1 MAKAKWCETTESQLA
16 AKKIRFTEQRRVV
29 SAIESHFKDKAH
41 LAALA
46 FKTFGNVSYQ
56 QYNQQR
62 AVMSQTWNED
72 EEALDPKTLVS
83 ADPDCEPGINFPQM
97 WSARTVRRAM

>member
-16 AKKIRFTEQRRVV
+16 AKKIRFTLQRRAT

-46 FKTFGNVSYQ
+46 F
-56 QYNQQR
+56 
-62 AVMSQTWNED
+62 
-72 EEALDPKTLVS
+72 
-83 ADPDCEPGINFPQM
+83 
-97 WSARTVRRAM
+97 